1 MSEAWFHATS
11 MVLILAAAAIP
22 VYLTFRL
29 KGKLRILAAMFSVF
43 MVMHSGYHILGT
55 TGYVS
60 LGENVFEP
68 ASVVALVLFGLFF
81 LKISRRQAANAA

>member
-11 MVLILAAAAIP
+11 MVLIIVAAAIP
-22 VYLTFRL
+22 VYLTFKL
-29 KGKLRILAAMFSVF
+29 KGKIRILAAMFSVF
-43 MVMHSGYHILGT
+43 MGVHGVYHILGT
-55 TGYVS
+55 AGYVS

-81 LKISRRQAANAA
+81 LKITRRQTANAA